1 MFTNMDKKDLDAY
14 AQRVI
19 NGMQLSEDNLREML
33 LITDSTELEKL
44 HYVARK
50 VRDHYFGNK
59 VFLYS
64 FVYFSTY
71 CKNRCAFCYYN
82 TMNKIN
88 RYRLGFEDIRNV
100 CRKLK
105 GEQIHMVD
113 LTMGEDPYFHENPS
127 QFAKV
132 IDIVKEELDLPV
144 MISPGVL
151 DDNALTMLREH
162 GANFLALYQETYDKE
177 LYRNLRVGQSFSER
191 IHARQFAQK
200 IGYCV
205 EDGLLT
211 GVGNDVESTIISLRG
226 MAREDPQMVR
236 VMTFIPQE
244 GTPLEKEVQE
254 SNLSELKI
262 ISVLRLMCPDR
273 LIPASLDVEGIEG
286 MVYRLNAGA
295 NVVTSIIPSD
305 SSLEGV
311 ANYDTKH
318 EERKRDPKSV
328 VTKLRSMGMEP
339 AAQSDFNKILGV
351 VA

>member
-1 MFTNMDKKDLDAY
+1 MFANMDNNELEKY
-14 AQRVI
+14 AQNI
-19 NGMQLSEDNLREML
+19 IDGMQLSDDDLREML
-33 LITDSTELEKL
+33 LINDSMELEKL

-64 FVYFSTY
+64 FVYFSTH

-88 RYRLGFEDIRNV
+88 RYRLELEDIRNI
-100 CRKLK
+100 CKQLK

-113 LTMGEDPYFHENPS
+113 LTMGEDPYFHEEPS
-127 QFAKV
+127 RFAKV
-132 IDIVKEELDLPV
+132 IDIVKEELDLPIMV
-144 MISPGVL
+144 SPGVL
-151 DDNALTMLREH
+151 DDKTLEMLRGH
-162 GANFLALYQETYDKE
+162 GANFLALYQETYDEE
-177 LYRNLRVGQSFSER
+177 LYKNLRVGQSFSDR
-191 IHARQFAQK
+191 IHAREFAQK

-211 GVGNDVESTIISLRG
+211 GVGNDVDSTIISLKG
-226 MAREDPQMVR
+226 MAKDNPQMVR

-244 GTPLEKEVQE
+244 GTPLEKKAQE

-262 ISVLRLMCPDR
+262 ISVLRLMFPDR

-311 ANYDTKH
+311 ANYDRKH

-328 VTKLRSMGMEP
+328 VEKLRAMGMEP
-339 AAQSDFNKILGV
+339 AAQSDFNRILGV

>member
-1 MFTNMDKKDLDAY
+1 MFANMDKYDLDTY
-14 AQRVI
+14 AQKII
-19 NGMQLSEDNLREML
+19 NGMQLSEDDLRKML
-33 LITDSTELEKL
+33 SIEDSRELEKL

-50 VRDHYFGNK
+50 IRDHYFGNK

-82 TMNKIN
+82 TLNKIH
-88 RYRLGFEDIRNV
+88 RYRLGLADIRNI
-100 CRKLK
+100 CRRLK

-113 LTMGEDPYFHENPS
+113 LTMGEDPYFHENPD

-132 IDIVKEELDLPV
+132 IDIVKEELALPV
-144 MISPGVL
+144 MISPGVM
-151 DDNALTMLREH
+151 DDKTLLMLREH
-162 GANFLALYQETYDKE
+162 GADFLALYQETYDKE
-177 LYRNLRVGQSFSER
+177 LYKNLRVGQSFSER

-205 EDGLLT
+205 EDGMLT
-211 GVGNDVESTIISLRG
+211 GVGNDVNSTIISLKG
-226 MAREDPQMVR
+226 MAEQNPQMVR

-244 GTPLEKEVQE
+244 GTPMEKKVQE
-254 SNLSELKI
+254 TNISELKI
-262 ISVLRLMCPDR
+262 ISVLRLMFPDK

-305 SSLEGV
+305 SFLEGV
-311 ANYDTKH
+311 ANYDRKH
-318 EERKRDPKSV
+318 EERKRDPRSV
-328 VTKLRSMGMEP
+328 VEKLKSMGLEP
-339 AAQSDFNKILGV
+339 AAQSDFNKILRV
-351 VA
+351 MA

>member
-1 MFTNMDKKDLDAY
+1 MFTNMDNNELDKY
-14 AQRVI
+14 AQNI
-19 NGMQLSEDNLREML
+19 IDGMQLSDDDLRKML
-33 LITDSTELEKL
+33 LINDSMELEKL

-64 FVYFSTY
+64 FVYFSTH

-88 RYRLGFEDIRNV
+88 RYRLELEDIRNI
-100 CRKLK
+100 CRQLK

-113 LTMGEDPYFHENPS
+113 LTMGEDPYFHEEPS
-127 QFAKV
+127 RFAKV
-132 IDIVKEELDLPV
+132 IDIVKEELDLPIMV
-144 MISPGVL
+144 SPGVL
-151 DDNALTMLREH
+151 DDKTLEMLRGH
-162 GANFLALYQETYDKE
+162 GANFLALYQETYDEE
-177 LYRNLRVGQSFSER
+177 LYKNLRVGQSFSDR
-191 IHARQFAQK
+191 IHAREFAQK

-211 GVGNDVESTIISLRG
+211 GVGNDVESTIISLKG
-226 MAREDPQMVR
+226 MAKDNPQMVR

-244 GTPLEKEVQE
+244 GTPLEKKAQE

-262 ISVLRLMCPDR
+262 ISVLRLMFPDR

-311 ANYDTKH
+311 ANYDRKH

-328 VTKLRSMGMEP
+328 VEKLRTMGMEP
-339 AAQSDFNKILGV
+339 AAQSDFNRILGV

>member
-1 MFTNMDKKDLDAY
+1 MFTNMDNNELDKY
-14 AQRVI
+14 AQNI
-19 NGMQLSEDNLREML
+19 IDGMQLSDDDLRKML
-33 LITDSTELEKL
+33 LINDSMELEKL

-64 FVYFSTY
+64 FVYFSTH

-88 RYRLGFEDIRNV
+88 RYRLELEDIRNI
-100 CRKLK
+100 CKQLK

-177 LYRNLRVGQSFSER
+177 LYGNLRVGQSFSER

-211 GVGNDVESTIISLRG
+211 GVGNDVESTIISLKG

-262 ISVLRLMCPDR
+262 ISVLRLIFPDR

-305 SSLEGV
+305 SALEGV
-311 ANYDTKH
+311 ANYDRKH

-328 VTKLRSMGMEP
+328 VAKLRSMGMEP

>member
-1 MFTNMDKKDLDAY
+1 MFTNMDKNDLDAY
-14 AQRVI
+14 AQRII
-19 NGMQLSEDNLREML
+19 NGMQLSEDNLREIL
-33 LITDSTELEKL
+33 LIADSTELEKL

-151 DDNALTMLREH
+151 DDDALTMLREH

-211 GVGNDVESTIISLRG
+211 GVGNDVGSTIISLRG
-226 MAREDPQMVR
+226 MARENPQMVR

-262 ISVLRLMCPDR
+262 ISVLRLMFPDR

-311 ANYDTKH
+311 ANYDRKH

-328 VTKLRSMGMEP
+328 VAKLRSMGMEP

>member
-1 MFTNMDKKDLDAY
+1 MFTNMDNNELDKY
-14 AQRVI
+14 AQNI
-19 NGMQLSEDNLREML
+19 IDGMQLSDDDLREML
-33 LITDSTELEKL
+33 LINDSVELEKL

-64 FVYFSTY
+64 FVYFSTH

-88 RYRLGFEDIRNV
+88 RYRLELEDIRNI
-100 CRKLK
+100 CKQLK

-113 LTMGEDPYFHENPS
+113 LTMGEDPYFHEEPS
-127 QFAKV
+127 RFAKV
-132 IDIVKEELDLPV
+132 IDIVKEELDLPIMV
-144 MISPGVL
+144 SPGVL
-151 DDNALTMLREH
+151 DDKTLEMLRGH
-162 GANFLALYQETYDKE
+162 GANFLALYQETYDEE
-177 LYRNLRVGQSFSER
+177 LYKNLRVGQSFSDR
-191 IHARQFAQK
+191 IHAREFAQK

-211 GVGNDVESTIISLRG
+211 GVGNDVESTIISLKG
-226 MAREDPQMVR
+226 MAKDNPQMVR

-244 GTPLEKEVQE
+244 GTPLEKKVQE

-262 ISVLRLMCPDR
+262 ISVLRLMFPNR

-311 ANYDTKH
+311 ANYDRKH

-328 VTKLRSMGMEP
+328 VEKLRTMGMEP
-339 AAQSDFNKILGV
+339 AAQSDFNRILGV

>member
-1 MFTNMDKKDLDAY
+1 
-14 AQRVI
+14 
-19 NGMQLSEDNLREML
+19 
-33 LITDSTELEKL
+33 
-44 HYVARK
+44 
-50 VRDHYFGNK
+50 
-59 VFLYS
+59 
-64 FVYFSTY
+64 
-71 CKNRCAFCYYN
+71 
-82 TMNKIN
+82 
-88 RYRLGFEDIRNV
+88 
-100 CRKLK
+100 
-105 GEQIHMVD
+105 
-113 LTMGEDPYFHENPS
+113 MGEDPYFHENPS

-191 IHARQFAQK
+191 IHARHFAQK

-262 ISVLRLMCPDR
+262 ISVLRLMFPDR

-305 SSLEGV
+305 SPLEGV
-311 ANYDTKH
+311 ANYYRKH

-328 VTKLRSMGMEP
+328 VAKLRSMGMEP

>member
-1 MFTNMDKKDLDAY
+1 MFTDMDKNNLDSY
-14 AQRVI
+14 AIKVI
-19 NGMQLSEDNLREML
+19 NGMEITDEELQKIL
-33 LITDSTELEKL
+33 LITDNTELEKL

-71 CKNRCAFCYYN
+71 CKNKCAFCYYN

-88 RYRLGFEDIRNV
+88 RYRLEFEDIRNI

-113 LTMGEDPYFHENPS
+113 LTMGEDPYFHENPK
-127 QFAKV
+127 QFAKI

-151 DDNALTMLREH
+151 DDRTLEMLRKH
-162 GANFLALYQETYDKE
+162 GANFLALYQETYDPE
-177 LYRNLRVGQSFSER
+177 LYKNLRVGQSFSDR
-191 IHARQFAQK
+191 IHAREFAQK

-205 EDGLLT
+205 EDGMLT
-211 GVGNDVESTIISLRG
+211 GVGNNVESTIISLRG
-226 MAREDPQMVR
+226 MAKENPQMVR

-244 GTPLEKEVQE
+244 GTPLEEKVQE

-262 ISVLRLMCPDR
+262 ISVLRLMFPDK

-311 ANYDTKH
+311 ANYDRKH

-328 VTKLRSMGMEP
+328 VEKLRTMGMEP
-339 AAQSDFNKILGV
+339 AAQSDFNKLLGV
-351 VA
+351 VV